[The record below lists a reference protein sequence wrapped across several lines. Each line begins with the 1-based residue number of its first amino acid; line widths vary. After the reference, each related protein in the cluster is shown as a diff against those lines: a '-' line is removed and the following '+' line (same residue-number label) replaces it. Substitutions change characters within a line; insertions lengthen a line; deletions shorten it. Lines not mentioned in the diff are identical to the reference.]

1 VTSPSPRKP
10 GSDLAAG
17 VAAALAFLVMVLVL
31 KMALWL
37 GALLAAAVYAGVW
50 LLYGAPAALPRR
62 EATEDELIH
71 RIAQLYQPVE
81 NPRVREQVGR
91 ICEQARRV
99 SAFLKEH
106 PERIDPWRDI
116 LRECLQSTLRIL
128 ERYVELARYLDDPGT
143 ESLRQ
148 VEELLGEVSQAFV
161 NIRHRL
167 IDEGA
172 HDLSG
177 EMQVFR
183 STLQALDEINVV
195 NRGGGSA

>member
-1 VTSPSPRKP
+1 VTSPAPRKS

-17 VAAALAFLVMVLVL
+17 VAAAAAFLVMVLLL
-31 KMALWL
+31 KMALWI

-50 LLYGAPAALPRR
+50 LLYGVPAALPQRD
-62 EATEDELIH
+62 ATEEELIH
-71 RIAQLYQPVE
+71 RIGQLYQPIA
-81 NPRVREQVGR
+81 NHRVREQIAQ
-91 ICEQARRV
+91 ICDQARRV

-106 PERIDPWRDI
+106 PERIDPWRAI
-116 LRECLQSTLRIL
+116 LRECLLSTLRIL

-148 VEELLGEVSQAFV
+148 VEELLGEVSHAFV
-161 NIRHRL
+161 NMRHRL

-195 NRGGGSA
+195 NRGGGNT